1 MKFNYGKIFL
11 LGFGFFGV
19 SVIWG
24 VYNAFVPIFLA
35 NKFHISPGVIGF
47 FMTLDNIAALFI
59 QPPVGAWSDRVRTR
73 WGRRIPF
80 ILIGAPISAIAFG
93 LIPVAAAL
101 PFFVAC
107 TSTLL
112 LSAAL
117 WRTPV
122 VALMP
127 DITPSE
133 KRSQS
138 NGIINFMGGIGTIV
152 ALQTGGMLYDLSP
165 QFPFWL
171 GSVLVLLA
179 ALIVFL
185 FIKEPKEYENIPAE
199 QTDSISGFFRFNR
212 DNRTNTL
219 IGLLVAAT
227 IVLLLSRAFP
237 ALQTGGSQI
246 GLPPFVLLTAALLF
260 IWFIYL
266 YVFYMA
272 REVIFEKEKSGLLIL
287 MAIFFWFI
295 GFSAVET
302 FFTLYAENHL
312 GLTAGT
318 GATLLSVLPL
328 FFVLFAI
335 PSGFIASRIGR
346 RTTISIGLVIL
357 MVMMILLY
365 VTPAET
371 LLTGLIPLPL
381 VGIPVAEGGPRML
394 TAAGLLLIFGGIGWA
409 CVNINSLPMVVELTV
424 AEKIGMYTGLY
435 YLFSTLSAIVGPI
448 SNGIAVEISN
458 NNYNTIMALA
468 PIFFFI
474 ALVLM
479 LFVRRGEAPALMREV
494 LPAGGEAKQ

>member
-1 MKFNYGKIFL
+1 MKFNYGRIFL

-35 NKFHISPGVIGF
+35 DKFHISPGVIGF
-47 FMTLDNIAALFI
+47 FMTLDNVAALFI

-80 ILIGAPISAIAFG
+80 ILIGAPISAVAFG
-93 LIPVAAAL
+93 LIPLAAAL

-127 DITPSE
+127 DITPSP
-133 KRSQS
+133 KRSQA

-152 ALQTGGMLYDLSP
+152 ALQTGGMLFDISP

-171 GSVLVLLA
+171 GSILVILA
-179 ALIVFL
+179 ALVVFL
-185 FIKEPKEYENIPAE
+185 FIKEPKEYEDEPTE
-199 QTDSISGFFRFNR
+199 QTNSVSGFFSFSREHSLV
-212 DNRTNTL
+212 TV
-219 IGLLVAAT
+219 IGVLAAAGIVALLAAT
-227 IVLLLSRAFP
+227 FP
-237 ALQTGGSQI
+237 ALQTAGSQI
-246 GLPPFVLLTAALLF
+246 GLPPFLLLAAGFLF
-260 IWFIYL
+260 IWFVYL

-287 MAIFFWFI
+287 LAIFFWFI

-335 PSGFIASRIGR
+335 PSGFIAGKIGR
-346 RTTISIGLVIL
+346 RTTISIGLLIL
-357 MVMMILLY
+357 IVMMILLY
-365 VTPAET
+365 TIPAKT

-381 VGIPVAEGGPRML
+381 VGIPVAEGGARML
-394 TAAGLLLIFGGIGWA
+394 TVAGLLLIFGGIGWA
-409 CVNINSLPMVVELTV
+409 CVNINSLPMIVDLTV
-424 AEKIGMYTGLY
+424 AEKIGMYTGMY

-448 SNGIAVEISN
+448 SNGVAIELF
-458 NNYNTIMALA
+458 NNYNIIMALA

-474 ALVLM
+474 AFLLM
-479 LFVRRGEAPALMREV
+479 LFVRRGEAPAGQFGQRQAGHEV
-494 LPAGGEAKQ
+494 NP